1 MCPRQ
6 KGILIHKVWE
16 FMDLTTF
23 ALNFNHLRLF
33 LAVAEYG
40 GVTRAAEAVFVSQ
53 PAVSKAVQE
62 LERQVGVPLL
72 EHIGRRV
79 VLTEAGEILAD
90 YARRIFTLATAGRQ
104 AMDELR
110 GLDQGHLS
118 IGASTTIGIYL
129 LPAVMGVYHARYP
142 AITLALDIE
151 NTELVIARLRSS
163 AIDLA
168 LVEGPVAGDDL
179 HAEPY
184 RDDTLTLVTAPGHAL
199 AERGTATPADL
210 VSAPFLMREFG
221 SGTREVVETA
231 LRQHG
236 ITPVI
241 AMELGHTEAIKLAVA
256 AGLGVS
262 ILSTLTV
269 QHELARDLLVAVPIA
284 GVTIR
289 RTLLRMQRRDYRPSS
304 AARAFLDLLAPTDT
318 DCDDG

>member
-1 MCPRQ
+1 
-6 KGILIHKVWE
+6 
-16 FMDLTTF
+16 MDLTTF

-33 LAVAEYG
+33 LAVAEYD

-72 EHIGRRV
+72 EHVGRRV
-79 VLTEAGEILAD
+79 VLTEAGEILAE
-90 YARRIFTLATAGRQ
+90 YARRIFILAEQGKG

-179 HAEPY
+179 RAELY
-184 RDDTLTLVTAPGHAL
+184 RDDILTLITAPGHAL
-199 AERGTATPADL
+199 AERGMATPADL

-221 SGTREVVETA
+221 SGTREVVEVA

-236 ITPVI
+236 VTPVI

-269 QHELARDLLVAVPIA
+269 QHELARGLLVAVPITD
-284 GVTIR
+284 VTIR
-289 RTLLRMQRRDYRPSS
+289 RTLLRVQRRDYRPSS

-318 DCDDG
+318 DSDAR